1 MSVPA
6 DMMARMGQKPPPP
19 LPGGGTAGPAGT
31 PMASPTNQEG
41 SKTIARVKVH
51 VAMNMLEAALGDFG
65 SETDEG
71 KVILKNLTTLA
82 NTFGDRDD
90 SDLAPAEL
98 MQMFKSMPQV
108 GGGNDMQKKIAE
120 MMKGGG
126 AGAPGAPGGA
136 QGGMQP
142 PQMPQ
147 PPM

>member
-1 MSVPA
+1 
-6 DMMARMGQKPPPP
+6 MMARMGQKSPAP

-51 VAMNMLEAALGDFG
+51 VAINMLEAALGDLG
-65 SETDEG
+65 SETEEG
-71 KVILKNLTTLA
+71 KVVLKTLTNLA

-98 MQMFKSMPQV
+98 MQMFKSMPQT
-108 GGGNDMQKKIAE
+108 GGGTEMQKKIAQ

-136 QGGMQP
+136 PGGMPQP